1 MATNTEMDVDE
12 MNTNEEKA
20 DLSSAKND
28 KDGEN
33 NQIKNIGCP
42 ENASDFKRPLFRP
55 IKSEQAAPTSSSSTA
70 KKDKHGDITGDGDDN
85 STNNNNNNDSTHCK
99 SSKIN
104 PGSGNSGSALSPAE
118 LAKQMRSAIPY
129 KEPTW
134 GGLASR
140 PYSFDVLK
148 NGSIADNVDLNDK
161 SYYIFGRLPTCD
173 VTLEH
178 PSLSRYHACIQNCA
192 TPTER
197 YEAGWYL
204 YDLDST
210 HGTWINKV
218 RVQPKVY
225 HRIRVGHVIKFGGS
239 TRLFI
244 LQVCSDVERIMH
256 FVPFFCSGVG
266 GGSNNNGKKRNNN
279 HKIDLYIYIYKY

>member
-1 MATNTEMDVDE
+1 MATNSRMEVE
-12 MNTNEEKA
+12 EIQTNEEKT
-20 DLSSAKND
+20 DLSSTVTD
-28 KDGEN
+28 KDGKKDPDKQTKCSGSED
-33 NQIKNIGCP
+33 G
-42 ENASDFKRPLFRP
+42 FKRPVFRP
-55 IKSEQAAPTSSSSTA
+55 LKLASVAPPSSSLSTTQI
-70 KKDKHGDITGDGDDN
+70 KKHGDVTGDNSTDNDN
-85 STNNNNNNDSTHCK
+85 STNGK
-99 SSKIN
+99 SSKTN
-104 PGSGNSGSALSPAE
+104 SRYGKSGPSVSPAE

-129 KEPTW
+129 REPPW
-134 GGLASR
+134 GGLSSR
-140 PYSFDVLK
+140 NYSFDVLK
-148 NGSIADNVDLNDK
+148 NGSIVDNVDLNEK
-161 SYYIFGRLPTCD
+161 SYFIFGRLPTCD

-192 TPTER
+192 EPTER

-244 LQVCSDVERIMH
+244 LQVS
-256 FVPFFCSGVG
+256 
-266 GGSNNNGKKRNNN
+266 
-279 HKIDLYIYIYKY
+279 